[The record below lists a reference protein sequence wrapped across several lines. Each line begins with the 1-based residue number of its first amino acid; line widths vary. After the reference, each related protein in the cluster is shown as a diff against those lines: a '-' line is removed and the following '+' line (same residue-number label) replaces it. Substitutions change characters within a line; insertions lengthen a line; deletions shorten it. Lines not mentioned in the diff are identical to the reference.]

1 MPRTNPAQVSARGMA
16 VDQPPGT
23 PRSDDLLAITNELGP
38 VVSVT
43 RWRQADCCDSIV
55 ANGAIGWVL
64 HGIVR
69 KSLILENGQRRIV
82 DFLMPG
88 AFFGL
93 RTDDAELFCFEA
105 SADETRTARISR
117 RDFNGLAAVRP
128 PFCQFFLEGACQ
140 TIARLENHILIQG
153 RTTSIEKIASYLL
166 SMSRRLST
174 KHDTAVTLPMSRYDI
189 ADHVGIAVETV
200 SRAITELRRQ
210 GVIELET
217 PRCLSMR
224 DVQNLNDSV
233 LDRR

>member
-1 MPRTNPAQVSARGMA
+1 MHRPSHDQDSAPGSA
-16 VDQPPGT
+16 VGQSHQAPS
-23 PRSDDLLAITNELGP
+23 RDDLLAMTNELGP

-43 RWRQADCCDSIV
+43 RWRRTDCCDAIV

-64 HGIVR
+64 YGIVR

-82 DFLMPG
+82 DFMMPG
-88 AFFGL
+88 DFFGL
-93 RTDDAELFCFEA
+93 RTDDAEFFTFDA
-105 SADETRTARISR
+105 SADETQTARISR

-128 PFCQFFLEGACQ
+128 ALCQFFLDSACQ
-140 TIARLENHILIQG
+140 TIARLENHILVQG

-174 KHDTAVTLPMSRYDI
+174 EQDTAVTLPMSRYDI

-224 DVQNLNDSV
+224 DVQNLDDSV
-233 LDRR
+233 PDRR